1 MRCSRISWQRETRQ
15 PLTIETSAPG
25 EVIRLHQFFDDWY
38 NGLPGLSIAPF
49 ADAMDPRFTIVT
61 PEGNVLG
68 HSSIVAAV
76 ENGFGKGGISITVEN
91 FHVEDLGTVV
101 VCRYDEIHETPQE
114 VTRRISTAVM
124 VIDQDTPGGYRWV
137 TVHETWA
144 AS

>member
-1 MRCSRISWQRETRQ
+1 M
-15 PLTIETSAPG
+15 TIETSAPA
-25 EVIRLHQFFDDWY
+25 EVVRLHRFFDDWY
-38 NGLPGLSIAPF
+38 SGLPGLSIAQF

-76 ENGFGKGGISITVEN
+76 EHGFGKGGISIAVEN

-124 VIDQDTPGGYRWV
+124 IIDRDTPGGYRWV